1 MAWSILRKL
10 WDYIPQIT
18 CCEIQQRS
26 FTRNF
31 AKELFTGLKYK
42 KALAAI
48 KGKSAFQTIVI
59 ELYKQPKETNRNYF
73 SRLVTNSFRVGV
85 VAQIDDVLSSMVYVS
100 STLKMYSYF
109 PFFFL
114 QYQRRSSCLKY
125 RK

>member
-109 PFFFL
+109 PFFF
-114 QYQRRSSCLKY
+114 YSTKEGPVV
-125 RK
+125 